1 MAQCLNQVASD
12 IYILQNGD
20 TNCSMYGLSVN
31 EFQSLTLSAS
41 NPDYELT
48 IDTELYSL
56 VSGWLLFSFV
66 SGHVLGRILKGLG
79 KF

>member
-1 MAQCLNQVASD
+1 MAVCLNQVAAD
-12 IYILQNGD
+12 IYVLQDGN
-20 TNCSMYGLSVN
+20 TNCSMYALSVN
-31 EFQSLTLSAS
+31 EFQTLTLTAS
-41 NPDYELT
+41 TTDYELN

-66 SGHVLGRILKGLG
+66 SGHVLGRILKSLG